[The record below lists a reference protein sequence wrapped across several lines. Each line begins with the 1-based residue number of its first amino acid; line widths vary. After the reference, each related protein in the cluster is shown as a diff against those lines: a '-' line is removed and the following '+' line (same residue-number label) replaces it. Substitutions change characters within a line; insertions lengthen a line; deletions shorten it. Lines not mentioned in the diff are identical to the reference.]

1 MYLNYSDAEY
11 SKHTMDQLS
20 PLFSVLSSSA
30 AYPYKFQDKS
40 VTLDIKGTKA
50 PLYVDYAG
58 AAKNIVDLSIYNP
71 IPDENWFIQRIP
83 SAIRWHIVESS
94 YHSRD
99 PYLYKWRIIPDM
111 REALMHF
118 LIIFL
123 HKRGLLLF
131 KRKGVWY
138 LADNDF
144 TFYHKV
150 EINEWYSLCGAY
162 TYEEKPRT
170 DKRSV
175 EYSIRYLDS
184 GYKPLLKHCKYE
196 FASVL

>member
-1 MYLNYSDAEY
+1 MYLNYRDAEY

-30 AYPYKFQDKS
+30 AYPYKFRDKS
-40 VTLDIKGTKA
+40 VQLEINGTKA
-50 PLYVDYAG
+50 PLYVDYSG
-58 AAKNIVDLSIYNP
+58 AAKDNVDLSIYDP

-83 SAIRWHIVESS
+83 TTIIWRIMASS
-94 YHSRD
+94 YNSLN
-99 PYLYKWRIIPDM
+99 PYLYKWRVIPDM
-111 REALMHF
+111 PEALMHF

-162 TYEEKPRT
+162 TYEEQPSADNK
-170 DKRSV
+170 SV
-175 EYSIRYLDS
+175 EYRIRYLDS
-184 GYKPLLKHCKYE
+184 CYQPLLKHCKY
-196 FASVL
+196 